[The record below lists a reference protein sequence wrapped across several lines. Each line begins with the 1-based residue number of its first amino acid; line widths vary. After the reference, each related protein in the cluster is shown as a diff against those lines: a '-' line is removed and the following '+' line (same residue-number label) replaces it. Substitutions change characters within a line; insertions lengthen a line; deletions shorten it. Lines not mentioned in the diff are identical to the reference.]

1 MFPTPVSLQLPVNG
15 VLTAVSDR
23 WMHLD
28 PVGPR
33 ATGRPTVLFEAG
45 LGSFSS
51 QWSLIQPRVAST
63 TRTVSFDR
71 PGLGWS
77 SPSST
82 RLNARQHVRELHN
95 ALDQIGESGP
105 YVFVGHSLGGLIARV
120 FADEFPGE
128 TAGLV
133 LIDSSH
139 PDQLARMRRQAA
151 RYRGLGALGLAPQ
164 AVMTW
169 LRYRAALRRADW
181 PLDTASAIE
190 HLQKADQARAATAN
204 ERASFPSVLDEARG
218 ASIAGDIPLTV
229 ITAGKS
235 MPSWHGLQRELATL
249 STDSH
254 QVVVTGA
261 SHASL
266 VTDDNHAAIVADE
279 VVNMVA
285 RVPKFASTST

>member
-1 MFPTPVSLQLPVNG
+1 MFPTPVSSQLPVSG
-15 VLTAVSDR
+15 VLTAISDR

-51 QWSLIQPRVAST
+51 QWSLIQPRVATT

-120 FADEFPGE
+120 FADEFSDD
-128 TAGLV
+128 TAGIV

-139 PDQLARMRRQAA
+139 PDQLARMRREASRA
-151 RYRGLGALGLAPQ
+151 GGLGALSLALQ
-164 AVMTW
+164 ALSTW

-181 PLDTASAIE
+181 SRDTASAIE
-190 HLQKADQARAATAN
+190 RLQKADQAQAATTN
-204 ERASFPSVLDEARG
+204 ERAWFPSVLDEARN
-218 ASIAGDIPLTV
+218 ASIADGLPLTV

-235 MPSWHGLQRELATL
+235 MGSWHDLQRELTTL

-254 QVVVTGA
+254 HLVVPGA

-266 VTDDNHAAIVADE
+266 VTDDDHATVVAHE
-279 VVNMVA
+279 VVTMVE
-285 RVPKFASTST
+285 RLSKSVPT